1 MGKVFEYH
9 ESGFFSLPQEFGE
22 YILGLPV
29 TYAFLTGLLFTLF
42 SGKKYWN
49 SHLLALLPALI
60 LSAIGGPEWFF
71 ATIAFFAIGFILA
84 KLVNKIITRYN
95 PAIPK

>member
-1 MGKVFEYH
+1 MSKVFEYH

-42 SGKKYWN
+42 GGKKSWN
-49 SHLLALLPALI
+49 SHVLALLPALI
-60 LSAIGGPEWFF
+60 LSALGGVEWFF
-71 ATIAFFAIGFILA
+71 ASITFYAVGFLLA
-84 KLVNKIITRYN
+84 KLVGKVILKYN
-95 PAIPK
+95 TAHFN